1 MRRHRKMETTE
12 LTKTKRTHRV
22 GSITFGVLLV
32 LFGSLFLLHVFVP
45 ALQYTMIFRL
55 WPCIFILL
63 GLEVLVSSRK
73 EGTTYTY
80 DGMAIFLTMLLT
92 FFACVM
98 AFLEYGMEQGY
109 WQIFFHSF

>member
-45 ALQYTMIFRL
+45 ALQYTMISAMA
-55 WPCIFILL
+55 LL
-63 GLEVLVSSRK
+63 LSFLLEVLVSSRK

-109 WQIFFHSF
+109 WQICFHSF

>member
-1 MRRHRKMETTE
+1 METTE
-12 LTKTKRTHRV
+12 LTKNKRTHRV

-32 LFGSLFLLHVFVP
+32 LFGSLFLVHAFVP
-45 ALQYTMIFRL
+45 ALLYSMIFRL

-92 FFACVM
+92 IFAFVM
-98 AFLEYGMEQGY
+98 AFLE
-109 WQIFFHSF
+109 ISLTC

>member
-1 MRRHRKMETTE
+1 METTE
-12 LTKTKRTHRV
+12 LTKNKRTHRV

-32 LFGSLFLLHVFVP
+32 LFGSLFLVHAFVH
-45 ALQYTMIFRL
+45 ALLYSMIFRL

-92 FFACVM
+92 IFAFVM
-98 AFLEYGMEQGY
+98 AFLE
-109 WQIFFHSF
+109 ISLTC